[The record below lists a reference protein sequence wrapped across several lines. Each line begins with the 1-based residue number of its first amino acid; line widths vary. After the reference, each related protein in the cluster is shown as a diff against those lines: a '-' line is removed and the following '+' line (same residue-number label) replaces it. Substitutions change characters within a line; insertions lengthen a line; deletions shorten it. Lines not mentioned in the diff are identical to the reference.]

1 MEYFLGNG
9 RDLDVIIKLIWWVCT
24 GKLAPIENGGLESEV
39 GNLGGE
45 ICCGGVIIQRGHF
58 RVFSFFNVDFSW
70 YVGPK
75 SRVKHVTN
83 NYI

>member
-9 RDLDVIIKLIWWVCT
+9 RDLDVMIKLIWWVCT
-24 GKLAPIENGGLESEV
+24 GNLAPIENGGVESEV
-39 GNLGGE
+39 GNLGGEICWGGE

-70 YVGPK
+70 DVAP
-75 SRVKHVTN
+75 T
-83 NYI
+83 